1 MKNKFYFI
9 FLILFFSIIFFIFY
23 KGLKNSN
30 IYQPNK
36 QINKE
41 IPVFKAKL
49 FDSDFEINSQ
59 EFFKKKNFYLVNIW
73 ASWCVP
79 CRNEH
84 SFLVNLSNEKKLEIV
99 GLNYKDNIVNAKSF
113 LKELGNPYKKIISD
127 KDGTIAIEWG
137 AYGVPETFL
146 IYNNKIIKQIIGPI
160 DNKQFKEIK
169 NLIK

>member
-9 FLILFFSIIFFIFY
+9 FLIIIFLIIFFIFY

-41 IPVFKAKL
+41 IPSFKAKL

-84 SFLVNLSNEKKLEIV
+84 SFLVNLSNEKKLEII

-146 IYNNKIIKQIIGPI
+146 IYNNKIIKKIIGPI